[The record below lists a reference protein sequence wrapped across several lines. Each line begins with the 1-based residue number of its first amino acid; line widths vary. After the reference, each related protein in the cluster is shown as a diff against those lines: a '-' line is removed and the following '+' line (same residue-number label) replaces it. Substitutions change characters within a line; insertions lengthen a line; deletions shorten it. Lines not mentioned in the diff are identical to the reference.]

1 MWHRR
6 VASLARLPDASSW
19 RARRGVTLI
28 EVLIVLIIVG
38 IVSAIALPTF
48 MGGRSAVDETEMRT
62 DVQRLQFQ
70 ARAYYDAHGTFP
82 QTPGNGWTTAPVA
95 GLDFRPSP
103 GTEFELERSG
113 DGQGVYAYIAPL
125 TPPYRYC
132 FRRLGSYDTGLGVE
146 CRTP

>member
-1 MWHRR
+1 MRHRH
-6 VASLARLPDASSW
+6 VASLACLPDASS
-19 RARRGVTLI
+19 RRVRRGVTLI

-82 QTPGNGWTTAPVA
+82 STPAGWTTAPTP

-103 GTEFELERSG
+103 GLRYELAPSP
-113 DGQGVYAYIAPL
+113 DGQSLNAYVSPIA
-125 TPPYRYC
+125 PPYRYC
-132 FRRLGSYDTGLGVE
+132 VRALGGVDTGVGVQ
-146 CRTP
+146 CVTP